1 MKGEKDDMGKFGKKV
16 QIDLNPL
23 TYNMCLLGESG
34 IGKSTIAK
42 QICQKLVGDEG
53 YIALDIGKEDG
64 HKAISGIM
72 SEKCDTW
79 AKYTEVVDDIAEN
92 KFTDYPDLK
101 VVVIDTFDQLCDLAE
116 KQTVKLW
123 NQKLRQQQKP
133 LIDTIN
139 SAFGGYG
146 KGLDKAIDL
155 MLDSFWK
162 LKEVGVSVFIIA
174 HIKRTDITDVMTEE
188 SYSMLTASTTQ
199 RYFNAI
205 KQKMDV
211 IGMAYIDRD
220 IVKRETGKKDVNG
233 NAISKN
239 VVSGESRVINFR
251 DDTYSVDSKSRFANI
266 VNQISFNADE
276 FIKAVKDAIL
286 AEQSKDGIKLEDAE
300 KAQAAK
306 EKAKEEKAKVASEQ
320 IKEQKVADESESSRE
335 DLLAEIQKS
344 FSSATAEQKTQ
355 IKALVSESGVAK
367 LSDPEM
373 PITTLIKIKELFK

>member
-1 MKGEKDDMGKFGKKV
+1 MGKFGKKV

-23 TYNMCLLGESG
+23 SYNICLLGEAG

-53 YIALDIGKEDG
+53 YLSLDIGKEDG
-64 HKAISGIM
+64 HKAISGIV

-79 AKYTEVVDDIAEN
+79 AKYMEVIDDIAEN

-116 KQTVKLW
+116 KQTVKMW
-123 NQKLRQQQKP
+123 NQKLRTQQKP

-139 SAFGGYG
+139 SAFGGFG

-188 SYSMLTASTTQ
+188 SYTMLTASTTQ

-205 KQKMDV
+205 KQKMDIV
-211 IGMAYIDRD
+211 GMAYIDRN
-220 IVKRETGKKDVNG
+220 IVKRETGKKDING
-233 NAISKN
+233 NTISKN

-251 DDTYSVDSKSRFANI
+251 DDTYSVDSKSRFADI
-266 VNQISFNADE
+266 IDQIPFDADE
-276 FIKAVKDAIL
+276 FIKAVEDAIL
-286 AEQSKDGIKLEDAE
+286 KEQSKDGVKLEDAK
-300 KAQAAK
+300 KAQVVK
-306 EKAKEEKAKVASEQ
+306 EKAKEEKAKAASEQ
-320 IKEQKVADESESSRE
+320 IKEDKANAEAEESRE
-335 DLLAEIQKS
+335 DILAEIQQK
-344 FSSATAEQKTQ
+344 FTGATAEQKTKV
-355 IKALVSESGVAK
+355 KALANGTK

-373 PITTLIKIKELFK
+373 PIATLIKIREVFK